1 MAIFYNQ
8 ATLTYSGGV
17 VTSNI
22 TVGELLSAL
31 AVSKTAIVDE
41 YSQNSDVTY
50 AVNIINSGTTAFS
63 DLTLTDNLGAYPFG
77 NTTLTPL
84 DYVSGSVTYF
94 VNGVLQT
101 APNVTD
107 SSPLIITGIDVPA
120 GGVATILYTVSTN
133 SFAPLAAESTIENT
147 ITVSG
152 GCADDITATETI
164 TVESGSDLTI
174 TKFLSPTAVVCGDEI
189 TYTFLIQ
196 NFGNEAVVATDN
208 VVVTDTFNPILND
221 ITVTYN
227 GNPWTSPANYTY
239 DEATGLFQ
247 TVPGAITV
255 PAATYV
261 QDAVT
266 GEWEITPGTATLVV
280 TGTV

>member
-17 VTSNI
+17 VNSNI

-31 AVSKTAIVDE
+31 AVSKTAVVDE
-41 YSQNSDVTY
+41 YSQDSDVTY

-107 SSPLIITGIDVPA
+107 TSPLVITGIDVPA
-120 GGVATILYTVSTN
+120 GGVVTILYTVRAN
-133 SFAPLAAESTIENT
+133 DFAPLAAGSTIENT
-147 ITVSG
+147 VTVSG
-152 GCADDITATETI
+152 GCADEVTATEII
-164 TVESGSDLTI
+164 TVESGSQLTI
-174 TKFLSPTAVVCGDEI
+174 TKNLSPTTVVCGEQL

-196 NFGNEAVVATDN
+196 NFGNEAVVVADN

-227 GNPWTSPANYTY
+227 GTLWTSPANYTY

-247 TVPGAITV
+247 TVAGQITV
-255 PAATYV
+255 PPATYT
-261 QDAVT
+261 QNPQT